1 MTIDQNT
8 IIQGVYSLA
17 MLKCYF
23 PRKILHHRGM
33 STDFGRL
40 HFLRDIYYY
49 GSNCLRINGMC
60 CWLDGALLAI
70 DSEQYFD
77 SYCNRDTL

>member
-1 MTIDQNT
+1 MMIDLNT

-23 PRKILHHRGM
+23 PPKILHHRGM

-40 HFLRDIYYY
+40 PFLCDIYIYYY
-49 GSNCLRINGMC
+49 GSNCLRIDCMC
-60 CWLDGALLAI
+60 CWLDGALLTI
-70 DSEQYFD
+70 DS
-77 SYCNRDTL
+77 